1 MADDLLHLLLALA
14 AFAVPLLFAWIAVNR
29 GALRHRWKR
38 QRRARR

>member
-14 AFAVPLLFAWIAVNR
+14 AFGVPVLFAWIAVNW

-38 QRRARR
+38 NRRARR